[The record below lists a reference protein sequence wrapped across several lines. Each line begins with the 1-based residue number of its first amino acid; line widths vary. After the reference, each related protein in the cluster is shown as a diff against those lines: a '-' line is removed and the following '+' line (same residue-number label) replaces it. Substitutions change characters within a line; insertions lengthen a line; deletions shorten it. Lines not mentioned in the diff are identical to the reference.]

1 LDCKQSF
8 VWKIPA
14 NSLAQRQH
22 WFELWVSESLS
33 IRFLCKLSG
42 YSKSKLEGI
51 KDLWLKQPPEEWLDL
66 SGPRYLVYDATYFHK
81 DGCLLSLMDAID
93 QRIISQT
100 YVQKESF
107 RDAYHWFTVLKHQGL
122 KPAFITTDGERSVM
136 RAMRL
141 VWPDARLQRCLY
153 HLQHEGMRWLRSHP
167 ANEAGRE
174 LRRILGGLSSIKT
187 TAERDSFVRAYLAW
201 KGRYEEYMLSLPC
214 TVVAFKDLKR
224 TVVLLDNA
232 LPDMFYYLED
242 GRVHP
247 TTNALE
253 NFHSRL
259 KADYQRHRGLSKV
272 HRIAYLRWYSYFKN
286 KAISNTF

>member
-1 LDCKQSF
+1 
-8 VWKIPA
+8 
-14 NSLAQRQH
+14 
-22 WFELWVSESLS
+22 
-33 IRFLCKLSG
+33 
-42 YSKSKLEGI
+42 
-51 KDLWLKQPPEEWLDL
+51 
-66 SGPRYLVYDATYFHK
+66 
-81 DGCLLSLMDAID
+81 
-93 QRIISQT
+93 
-100 YVQKESF
+100 
-107 RDAYHWFTVLKHQGL
+107 
-122 KPAFITTDGERSVM
+122 
-136 RAMRL
+136 MRL

-167 ANEAGRE
+167 ATEAGRE

-201 KGRYEEYMLSLPC
+201 KGRHEEYMLSLPR

-259 KADYQRHRGLSKV
+259 KADYQRHRGLSKEN
-272 HRIAYLRWYSYFKN
+272 RLQYLRWYSYFKN
-286 KAISNTF
+286 KANSNTF